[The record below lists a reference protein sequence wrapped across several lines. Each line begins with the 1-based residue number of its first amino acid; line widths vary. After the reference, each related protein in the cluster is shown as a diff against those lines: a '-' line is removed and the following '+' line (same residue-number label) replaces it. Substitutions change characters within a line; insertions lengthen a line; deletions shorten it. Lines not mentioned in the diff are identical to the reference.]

1 MNKKFLKHYMETEPE
16 GTSKKYIFLVDNQ
29 DIAMNIVMSGYQ
41 ALYLGQEDDGY
52 YFSVN
57 SFIEDMRSIQ
67 FHGTCQS
74 AYHYVAACTTKWMN
88 DRILE
93 FCKEAGLDGKA
104 GWQLFKEKEYLG
116 KLDNQPEVGK
126 ALEQFILRFE
136 REPKNDPELSRFHK
150 FDSKGKITG
159 VRDMEIVDYIV
170 ENVSFFVKGEIPYYY
185 EHGVFIEDTK
195 GVKLKYRI
203 QKLIYRDQVNSSTIQ
218 RVYNLLITQPQIYR
232 NSYELNKQP
241 AHWINFKNA
250 YYDVLSGEL
259 IEHDP
264 KYLTIN
270 QIPFPYYPEDR
281 EKVLEGGA
289 NIRKYLNSSIA
300 DKVEQQMFWEYFGY
314 CMTTDTQFQ
323 KFLMLKGNGG
333 TGKSV
338 AVALIQHVIG
348 NENTSSISLQ
358 DFYERGELIESEHSK
373 ECVRELRRLSD
384 SVCAFLEDKLVKEKG
399 KRLKRSDVFRM
410 YEEYCEDNGR
420 QGHAKSGF
428 FKNMEGKGFQAR
440 KYNGDYCY
448 QDIAIREEDF
458 QPLEAG
464 EKTPFDE
471 HSEQLKLNI

>member
-1 MNKKFLKHYMETEPE
+1 METEPE
-16 GTSKKYIFLVDNQ
+16 STAKKYIFLVDNQ

-41 ALYLGQEDDGY
+41 ALYLGQKEEEGY
-52 YFSVN
+52 YSIDGFVG
-57 SFIEDMRSIQ
+57 EMRSMQ
-67 FHGTCQS
+67 FQGSCQS
-74 AYHYVAACTTKWMN
+74 SYHYVAACTVKWMN

-93 FCKEAGLDGKA
+93 L
-104 GWQLFKEKEYLG
+104 
-116 KLDNQPEVGK
+116 
-126 ALEQFILRFE
+126 
-136 REPKNDPELSRFHK
+136 KNDPELSHFHK
-150 FDSKGKITG
+150 FDSKGKVTG

-170 ENVSFFVKGEIPYYY
+170 ENVSFFVRGEIPYYY
-185 EHGVFIEDTK
+185 EHGVFIEDAR

-203 QKLIYRDQVNSSTIQ
+203 QKL
-218 RVYNLLITQPQIYR
+218 IYR

-270 QIPFPYYPEDR
+270 QIPFPYYPEDM

-289 NIRKYLNSSIA
+289 NIRKYLDSSIP

-358 DFYERGELIESEHSK
+358 DLNKRFYATGMYGEHH
-373 ECVRELRRLSD
+373 VYQQ
-384 SVCAFLEDKLVKEKG
+384 FPPG
-399 KRLKRSDVFRM
+399 G
-410 YEEYCEDNGR
+410 EEMLY
-420 QGHAKSGF
+420 
-428 FKNMEGKGFQAR
+428 
-440 KYNGDYCY
+440 
-448 QDIAIREEDF
+448 
-458 QPLEAG
+458 
-464 EKTPFDE
+464 
-471 HSEQLKLNI
+471 

>member
-29 DIAMNIVMSGYQ
+29 DIAMNIVMSGYH
-41 ALYLGQEDDGY
+41 ALYLGQEDDEY

-88 DRILE
+88 ERILE
-93 FCKEAGLDGKA
+93 FCKDAGLDGKA

-150 FDSKGKITG
+150 FDSKGKVTG

-170 ENVSFFVKGEIPYYY
+170 DNVNFFVRGEIPYYY

-241 AHWINFKNA
+241 AHWINFRNA

-264 KYLTIN
+264 KYMTIN

-289 NIRKYLNSSIA
+289 NIRKYLDSSIP

-314 CMTTDTQFQ
+314 RNNIYKLWKRRNRCSYP
-323 KFLMLKGNGG
+323 
-333 TGKSV
+333 TGRDCEEKYR
-338 AVALIQHVIG
+338 
-348 NENTSSISLQ
+348 NP
-358 DFYERGELIESEHSK
+358 SK
-373 ECVRELRRLSD
+373 KCIV
-384 SVCAFLEDKLVKEKG
+384 
-399 KRLKRSDVFRM
+399 
-410 YEEYCEDNGR
+410 
-420 QGHAKSGF
+420 
-428 FKNMEGKGFQAR
+428 
-440 KYNGDYCY
+440 
-448 QDIAIREEDF
+448 
-458 QPLEAG
+458 
-464 EKTPFDE
+464 
-471 HSEQLKLNI
+471 